1 MPQMRLR
8 KTVWMNNIF
17 SGRMSIN
24 AESIL
29 ASRSEGGGPQGRRE
43 CPIKSSTLPQSKTG
57 SWEPFFA
64 SPLIEGAKAAFLHF
78 YL

>member
-1 MPQMRLR
+1 MRLR

-17 SGRMSIN
+17 SGRMS
-24 AESIL
+24 ESIL
-29 ASRSEGGGPQGRRE
+29 ASRSEGGGLQGRRE